1 MTIEEKQASLWNG
14 SSGQAWVEAQA
25 TLEQMFQPIEDLL
38 VQAVAAK
45 PRSRVLDVGCGTGST
60 TLAVAR
66 RLGQQGEC
74 VGIDISEPM
83 LGVARSRAEQDS
95 ARTSFICADA
105 ELYDFAD
112 ADFDMVI
119 SRFGVMFFADPV
131 RAFANLRR
139 AGKDDAELCC
149 VVWRSP
155 ADNPF
160 MTTAERAAA
169 SLLPNVPAREP
180 DAPGQFGLADANR
193 TRRIVEQA
201 GWLDVD
207 IQPLDIGCAFPK
219 GDLVR
224 YATKLGPL
232 GRALAGVDE
241 GMKARVLKAVLPAL
255 EAYVQGDFVRFVAAC
270 WQVRARAGG

>member
-1 MTIEEKQASLWNG
+1 MTIDEKQASLWNG

-25 TLEQMFQPIEDLL
+25 TLEQMFQPIEDRL
-38 VQAVAAK
+38 VDAVAAK
-45 PRSRVLDVGCGTGST
+45 ARSRVLDVGCGTGST

-66 RLGQQGEC
+66 CLGQEGEC

-83 LGVARSRAEQDS
+83 LAVARSRAEQDS

-112 ADFDMVI
+112 AGFDMVI

-139 AGKDDAELCC
+139 AGKSDAELCC
-149 VVWRSP
+149 MVWRSP

-169 SLLPNVPAREP
+169 SLLPNVPPREP
-180 DAPGQFGLADANR
+180 NAPGQFGLADANR
-193 TRRIVEQA
+193 TRRILEQA

-207 IQPLDIGCAFPK
+207 VQPTDIECAFPK
-219 GDLVR
+219 ADLVR

-232 GRALAGVDE
+232 GRVLAGVDE

-270 WQVRARAGG
+270 WQVRARARG